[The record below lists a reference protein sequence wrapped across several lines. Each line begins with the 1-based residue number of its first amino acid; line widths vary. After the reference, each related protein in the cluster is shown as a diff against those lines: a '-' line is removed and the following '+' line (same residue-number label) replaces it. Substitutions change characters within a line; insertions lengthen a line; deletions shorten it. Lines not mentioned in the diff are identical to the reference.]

1 MNTPTRL
8 RAARRL
14 SGNQGRQC
22 QLRLE
27 GNTLREVDSL
37 ASGTR
42 IQILCSPG
50 HAFKQAADPYPAD
63 GGSPKGERS
72 TIYNHWL
79 PLLLALC
86 LAAIAP
92 RLYGQASSPSRQAP
106 AAASPA
112 VRIDLDQ
119 AIQMAL
125 AHNRALQAA
134 RTLIPQS
141 QAEEITASLRP
152 NPVLTGDGL
161 FIPLFSPSSLNG
173 PTLNDISEFDLGVS
187 YLFER
192 GHKRQARIRAARNQ
206 TAVTES
212 SVKDDERLLTF
223 NVGGQFIQALLAQS
237 TLSFAEQ
244 DLASFQ
250 KTVGISQSQFQAGGI
265 SKGDFLMTKLQLL
278 QFQTDV
284 SAARV
289 ALVQSLA
296 ALRQLVGFDSVPA
309 SYGVIGNLAYTPL
322 RLNLLDLEAKA
333 LAQRPDLIEAKQGV
347 TAANSQYALAKA
359 NGKRDFTGQLNY
371 THVSALNNVS
381 VFGSIQIP
389 IFDRNQ
395 GEIAR
400 THFAITQSQEAEQG
414 TADQVLTDVKSAFA
428 AYQTSAQVVN
438 LYESGYLKEAQES
451 RDISQYAYRRGAASL
466 LTFLDA
472 ERTYRATQL
481 AYRQALAA
489 YMTSVE
495 QLREAVGTR
504 NLP

>member
-1 MNTPTRL
+1 V
-8 RAARRL
+8 A
-14 SGNQGRQC
+14 
-22 QLRLE
+22 
-27 GNTLREVDSL
+27 
-37 ASGTR
+37 
-42 IQILCSPG
+42 
-50 HAFKQAADPYPAD
+50 
-63 GGSPKGERS
+63 
-72 TIYNHWL
+72 
-79 PLLLALC
+79 
-86 LAAIAP
+86 
-92 RLYGQASSPSRQAP
+92 
-106 AAASPA
+106 
-112 VRIDLDQ
+112 
-119 AIQMAL
+119 
-125 AHNRALQAA
+125 
-134 RTLIPQS
+134 
-141 QAEEITASLRP
+141 
-152 NPVLTGDGL
+152 
-161 FIPLFSPSSLNG
+161 
-173 PTLNDISEFDLGVS
+173 
-187 YLFER
+187 
-192 GHKRQARIRAARNQ
+192 
-206 TAVTES
+206 
-212 SVKDDERLLTF
+212 
-223 NVGGQFIQALLAQS
+223 GQFIQALLAQS
-237 TLSFAEQ
+237 TLTFAEQ

-250 KTVGISQSQFQAGGI
+250 KTVGISQSQYKAGGI

-309 SYGVIGNLAYTPL
+309 NYGVIGNLAYTPL
-322 RLNLLDLEAKA
+322 RLNLMDLEAKA

-347 TAANSQYALAKA
+347 TAAGSQYALAKA

-400 THFAITQSQEAEQG
+400 THYAITQSQEAEQG

-428 AYQTSAQVVN
+428 AFRTSAQVVE
-438 LYESGYLKEAQES
+438 LYESGYLKQAQES
-451 RDISQYAYRRGAASL
+451 RDISEYAYRRGAASL

-472 ERTYRATQL
+472 ERSYRAIQL